1 MQPLD
6 LVALSNMRVAIAGA
20 GDMAKYFTEE
30 LLAIG
35 HEVVVLSRSRKDWFN
50 RDDIE
55 FRQTDYSV
63 ESLVGLIEDCQGL
76 VSGILDY
83 SMNSATVHLALL
95 EACRRSPQCKKFV
108 PSEYAGN
115 TDEYPD
121 EPAFYAANHNPVREA
136 LRAQDEVIWTLFN
149 LGWLTDYLV
158 PASSRYIKDIG
169 DYHPVD
175 FHKGKITIPGSGD
188 EPIAFTAARDG
199 AKAIAQLM
207 SLGKWEPIT
216 YVAGEMSSWNK
227 VADILDKRGYHL
239 KKSYRPVAL
248 LHQQVERAE
257 TEEQVIAA
265 QYELWSVS
273 GAGFLPQDKL
283 KRQAETCFKGIKFR
297 TIEEVMDD
305 AVKNPGAAV

>member
-1 MQPLD
+1 
-6 LVALSNMRVAIAGA
+6 MRVAIAGA
-20 GDMAKYFTEE
+20 GDMAKYFVEE
-30 LLAIG
+30 LLALN
-35 HEVVVLSRSRKDWFN
+35 HEVVVLSRSKKDWFT
-50 RDDIE
+50 REDIQ

-63 ESLVGLIEDCQGL
+63 ESLVPLIEDCQGL

-83 SMNSATVHLALL
+83 SLNSATVHLALL
-95 EACRRSPQCKKFV
+95 EACKKSSHCKKYV

-136 LRAQDEVIWTLFN
+136 LRAQNDVIWTLFN

-158 PASSRYIKDIG
+158 PAKSRYIKDIG

-175 FHKGKITIPGSGD
+175 FQKGTITIPGTGD

-207 SLGKWEPIT
+207 SHDNWEATT
-216 YVAGEMSSWNK
+216 YVCGETSSWNK
-227 VADILDKRGYHL
+227 VADVLDKRGYSL
-239 KKSYRPVAL
+239 KKSYRPASL
-248 LHQQVERAE
+248 LREQVERAE

-265 QYELWSVS
+265 QYEIWSVS
-273 GAGFLPQDKL
+273 GAGFLPQEKL
-283 KRQAETCFKGIKFR
+283 KRQAESLFKGLKFR
-297 TIEEVMDD
+297 TVEEVMED
-305 AVKNPGAAV
+305 AAKNPDVAV